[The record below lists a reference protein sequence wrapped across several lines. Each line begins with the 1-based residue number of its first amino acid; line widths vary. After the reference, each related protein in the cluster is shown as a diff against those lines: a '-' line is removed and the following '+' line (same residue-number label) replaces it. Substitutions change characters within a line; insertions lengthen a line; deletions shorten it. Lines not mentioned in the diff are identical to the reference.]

1 MPTAKIDS
9 EKQRLEKELAKI
21 QKKIKALQTKK
32 RKPIINSIIK
42 SMREY
47 DISPEEIST
56 AYNRKPIKKSKPD
69 TVKKPVPPKYRNP
82 QTNDTWSGRGKAP
95 RWITEAE
102 AAGTTR
108 ESFLIK

>member
-1 MPTAKIDS
+1 MHTTNIDS
-9 EKQRLEKELAKI
+9 EKQKLEKELAKI
-21 QKKIKALQTKK
+21 QKKIKNLQTKK
-32 RKPIINSIIK
+32 RKPIITSIVK
-42 SMREY
+42 SMHEY
-47 DISPEEIST
+47 AISLEEVST
-56 AYNRKPIKKSKPD
+56 AYNSKTTQKLKTN

-108 ESFLIK
+108 KSFLIK